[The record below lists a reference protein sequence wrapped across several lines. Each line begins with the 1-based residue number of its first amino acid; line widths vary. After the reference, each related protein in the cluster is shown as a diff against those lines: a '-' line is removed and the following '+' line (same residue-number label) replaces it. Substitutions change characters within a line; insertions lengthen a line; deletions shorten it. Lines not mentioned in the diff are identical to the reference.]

1 MPKSTKNKTKMDV
14 NNNDRNESK
23 DQKDI
28 KPVKKEIANIKNNL
42 IKKLEALNGDLSI
55 LKSTLISGFKII
67 SFEFRIIII
76 GFQFDYEKPKNPV
89 EKKL

>member
-1 MPKSTKNKTKMDV
+1 LPKSTKNKTKMDV

-67 SFEFRIIII
+67 TLSLE
-76 GFQFDYEKPKNPV
+76 
-89 EKKL
+89 

>member
-1 MPKSTKNKTKMDV
+1 MDV

-67 SFEFRIIII
+67 TLSL
-76 GFQFDYEKPKNPV
+76 D
-89 EKKL
+89 

>member
-1 MPKSTKNKTKMDV
+1 MDV

-67 SFEFRIIII
+67 NNHWFSIWLWETKKSSWKKVIII
-76 GFQFDYEKPKNPV
+76 
-89 EKKL
+89 